1 MELFERLTKR
11 AKTNRRRIVLPEG
24 AETRNITAADHIL
37 ADELADIDLLEADA
51 SAALRNWQH
60 AEELYSQTARN
71 FTSLA
76 GSKAAVALGE
86 RYLTSGRTAEAEKLM
101 TEFTDAGSP
110 HEYWL
115 ARGYIVLAD
124 ALAARSSKAAAR
136 EYLESLK
143 ENYPGTESDIIRMI
157 DSRLNKLKK

>member
-1 MELFERLTKR
+1 
-11 AKTNRRRIVLPEG
+11 
-24 AETRNITAADHIL
+24 
-37 ADELADIDLLEADA
+37 
-51 SAALRNWQH
+51 
-60 AEELYSQTARN
+60 
-71 FTSLA
+71 
-76 GSKAAVALGE
+76 
-86 RYLTSGRTAEAEKLM
+86 M